1 MNVMKLPLYSVFS
14 FLFFCLKQTEKKNTW
29 MKAIS
34 ITVMVIISKVLLLK
48 SLDISYVC
56 SKFFLNIYEAHRQR
70 HLKDTLQMKILQ
82 QSVNIRAN
90 SSLVNIMK
98 RKWAKVAGKLSV
110 AQKYEPVLSR
120 AFHLLLYSSF
130 PLK

>member
-1 MNVMKLPLYSVFS
+1 MKLPLYSVFS

-34 ITVMVIISKVLLLK
+34 ITVMVIVSKVLLLK
-48 SLDISYVC
+48 LLDISYVC
-56 SKFFLNIYEAHRQR
+56 SKIFLNIYEAHRQR
-70 HLKDTLQMKILQ
+70 HLKDNLQLKILQ

-110 AQKYEPVLSR
+110 VQKYEPVLSR